1 MNMAMAHLTLTFSF
15 AVLLISTTAAVV
27 GAAKV
32 HHVVGG
38 DRGWDS
44 SSDLSAWSS
53 TRTYTV
59 GDEIWISYSAAE
71 GTIAEVKSKEEYE
84 SCDASNPIKMYTDGL
99 QTIPLEK
106 EGIRYF
112 LSTKPH
118 SCNNGLKL
126 HVKVQPMTNSLLS
139 SSSSS
144 AAELEAE
151 GPSTPSASPPHNN
164 GVSSFPILILMFCVS
179 ITFLCA

>member
-1 MNMAMAHLTLTFSF
+1 MNMAMVHLTSTFLF

-27 GAAKV
+27 GASKV

-126 HVKVQPMTNSLLS
+126 HVKVQPKTNS

-151 GPSTPSASPPHNN
+151 SPSTPSASPPHNN
-164 GVSSFPILILMFCVS
+164 GVSSFPILSLMFCVL
-179 ITFLCA
+179 IMFLCA